1 MSTPFHNRVMNI
13 YAGMKRRTE
22 EKRFKSGRNEGRIR
36 KHGIEL
42 PFKAADLERWLLAR
56 RESPDKPFQCHYC
69 TAWITL
75 MTCAIDHKIPT
86 GKGGTAGFE
95 NLDDICEECNSLKS
109 QLLPES
115 FEKLLAF
122 LRELG
127 IHSPAC
133 AADIHNRLVKAVGAL
148 GSASRLRARLA
159 SMTREPSPPPVRA
172 AARMPEADSN
182 F

>member
-1 MSTPFHNRVMNI
+1 MNI
-13 YAGMKRRTE
+13 YSGMKRRTE

-56 RESPDKPFQCHYC
+56 RESADKPFQCHYC

-75 MTCAIDHKIPT
+75 MVCAIDHKVPT
-86 GKGGTAGFE
+86 GKGGSAGFE
-95 NLDDICEECNSLKS
+95 NLDDICSECNELKGEMV
-109 QLLPES
+109 PES
-115 FEKLLAF
+115 FVLLQAF

-127 IHSPAC
+127 IKYPLC
-133 AADIHNRLVKAVGAL
+133 AANVHNRLVKAVPAIKEAGRMRAKFMAQQH
-148 GSASRLRARLA
+148 SA
-159 SMTREPSPPPVRA
+159 TPTVRA
-172 AARMPEADSN
+172 AVRMPEADNNN